1 MSIDTQSEPPSSW
14 LDRVARLFSDEPQN
28 KEEFIEWLQDAQHR
42 DYLDSDAFE
51 MIQGVIKVSDL
62 RVRDIMV
69 PRSQMV
75 TLNIQTDF
83 VDLMREVVESSHSR
97 YPLVNEDEEVVG
109 LLFAKDL
116 LNIWLREK
124 NLPEDFD
131 LNNVLRPVLFVPE
144 SKRLNVLMRD
154 FRTQK
159 QHMAVVVDEFG
170 MPSGLVTMEDVLEQI
185 VGDIEDEY
193 DTEDD
198 LYILDY
204 GNGRITVKALTPIE
218 EFNDF
223 FKSDLSSET
232 ADTMGGLIIEHLG
245 HLPEKGEEVTFE
257 DFHFK
262 VLNAD
267 GRRVHLFRVE
277 RLTPKEGEADA
288 SLSS

>member
-1 MSIDTQSEPPSSW
+1 MSTDSYSEPPSSW
-14 LDRVARLFSDEPQN
+14 LDRVTRLFSDEPQN
-28 KEEFIEWLQDAQHR
+28 KQEFLEWLQDAQHR
-42 DYLDSDAFE
+42 EFLDNDAFE
-51 MIQGVIKVSDL
+51 MIQGVITVSDL

-69 PRSQMV
+69 PRSQMITI
-75 TLNIQTDF
+75 TLDLPF
-83 VDLMREVVESSHSR
+83 VDLIREVVDSSHSR
-97 YPLVNEDEEVVG
+97 YPILNDDEQVIG

-124 NLPEDFD
+124 LLPESFD
-131 LNNVLRPVLFVPE
+131 LTHIMRPVLFVPE

-218 EFNDF
+218 EFNSF
-223 FKSDLSSET
+223 FNVEFDSET
-232 ADTMGGLIIEHLG
+232 ADTIGGLIIEHLG
-245 HLPEKGEEVTFE
+245 HLPEKGEEVGFQG
-257 DFHFK
+257 FNFK

-277 RLTPKEGEADA
+277 RLEQD
-288 SLSS
+288 LSAQSDESGR

>member
-1 MSIDTQSEPPSSW
+1 MSTETQTEPPSSW

-28 KEEFIEWLQDAQHR
+28 KQEFIEWLQDAQHR
-42 DYLDSDAFE
+42 QYLDTDAFE

-75 TLNIQTDF
+75 TLAIEMPF
-83 VDLMREVVESSHSR
+83 SDLMREVVESSHSR
-97 YPLVNEDEEVVG
+97 YPLVNDDEEVVG

-124 NLPEDFD
+124 NLPEDFE
-131 LNNVLRPVLFVPE
+131 LNSVLRPCSLVPDSE
-144 SKRLNVLMRD
+144 RLNVLMRD

-218 EFNDF
+218 EFNAF
-223 FKSDLSSET
+223 FKSELVSET

-257 DFHFK
+257 GFHFK

-277 RLTPKEGEADA
+277 RLTPEQGEADA
-288 SLSS
+288 SVPS

>member
-1 MSIDTQSEPPSSW
+1 
-14 LDRVARLFSDEPQN
+14 
-28 KEEFIEWLQDAQHR
+28 
-42 DYLDSDAFE
+42 
-51 MIQGVIKVSDL
+51 
-62 RVRDIMV
+62 
-69 PRSQMV
+69 
-75 TLNIQTDF
+75 
-83 VDLMREVVESSHSR
+83 
-97 YPLVNEDEEVVG
+97 
-109 LLFAKDL
+109 
-116 LNIWLREK
+116 
-124 NLPEDFD
+124 
-131 LNNVLRPVLFVPE
+131 
-144 SKRLNVLMRD
+144 
-154 FRTQK
+154 
-159 QHMAVVVDEFG
+159 VDEFG